1 MAQSFLP
8 YIVLFIFISVMAFQ
22 MGKRRVQAL
31 VTTEGKGLA
40 SLPVFYGWCGLI
52 WGIGLLTIFIIA
64 FALSPIALTEGMY
77 SGLIKFSIGAV
88 ISLVIT
94 FFLVKNIITQEFHAR
109 YHIEKIARYILFFS
123 AFVSVTITV
132 MIVASVLFESIRFF
146 QQVSVFDFL
155 FGTKWSPQT
164 ASMAGE
170 KGLSESFGAV
180 PVFIGTLMITFIA
193 MVVAVPLG
201 LMSAIYLSEFASKKV
216 RSMVKPILEV
226 LAGIPTVVYGYFA
239 IITVAPFVR
248 DLGINMGLDISTES
262 ALVAGAVMGIMII
275 PFILSLSDDA
285 MHAVPNSMRDASLAL
300 GGTKAETVLKVIV
313 PSALPGIAG
322 AVLLAISRAIGETMI
337 VVMAAGLSANL
348 TANPLDSVTTVTA
361 QIVTLLVGDQEF
373 DSPKTLVAFA
383 LGLTLF
389 IVTLILNVISLYIVR
404 KYREQYE

>member
-1 MAQSFLP
+1 
-8 YIVLFIFISVMAFQ
+8 MAFQ
-22 MGKRRVQAL
+22 IGKRRVHAL
-31 VTTEGKGLA
+31 VAFDNRKLS
-40 SLPVFYGWCGLI
+40 SLPVFYGWCALI
-52 WGIGLLTIFIIA
+52 WGIGLLVVFAAA
-64 FALSPIALTEGMY
+64 FAFYSSSVQSEIQ
-77 SGLIKFSIGAV
+77 SGLVNFALGALAALV
-88 ISLVIT
+88 VTFALVKKVIT
-94 FFLVKNIITQEFHAR
+94 PQFHAR
-109 YHIEKIARYILFFS
+109 YHIEKIARHVLFTSSFI
-123 AFVSVTITV
+123 SVTITI

-146 QQVSVFDFL
+146 QYVSVPDFL

-164 ASMAGE
+164 AT
-170 KGLSESFGAV
+170 LSTEGNLADSFGAV
-180 PVFIGTLMITFIA
+180 PIFVGTLMITFIA

-201 LMSAIYLSEFASKKV
+201 LMSAIYLSEFASKKI
-216 RSMVKPILEV
+216 RSMVKPVLEI

-248 DLGINMGLDISTES
+248 DLGINLGMDISTES
-262 ALVAGAVMGIMII
+262 ALVAGSVMGIMII

-285 MHAVPNSMRDASLAL
+285 MHAVPNSLRDASLAL
-300 GGTKAETVLKVIV
+300 GGTKAETVMKVVV

-348 TANPLDSVTTVTA
+348 TANPLESVTTVTT

-383 LGLTLF
+383 LGLALF